1 MNAVSTIHENLQI
14 SMFSYI
20 KVVLQLYKLRLNI
33 NTPYY

>member
-20 KVVLQLYKLRLNI
+20 KVVLQL
-33 NTPYY
+33 